1 MLLTSMSISS
11 QNVFKTLLL
20 FILTVYNKQTY
31 DIFCICVELTA
42 SLLVAGLTHTHTHTH
57 THTSSSY
64 FFIGLYPGFI
74 LMINLL

>member
-42 SLLVAGLTHTHTHTH
+42 SLLVAGLTHTHTHTLQVAIF
-57 THTSSSY
+57 SLVYISV
-64 FFIGLYPGFI
+64 LY
-74 LMINLL
+74 

>member
-57 THTSSSY
+57 THTLQVAIFSLVY
-64 FFIGLYPGFI
+64 IPVLC
-74 LMINLL
+74 

>member
-42 SLLVAGLTHTHTHTH
+42 SLLVAGLTHT
-57 THTSSSY
+57 SSSY
-64 FFIGLYPGFI
+64 FFIGLYPGFM

>member
-20 FILTVYNKQTY
+20 FILTIYNKQTY

-57 THTSSSY
+57 TLQVAIFSLVYISV
-64 FFIGLYPGFI
+64 LY
-74 LMINLL
+74 

>member
-42 SLLVAGLTHTHTHTH
+42 SLLVAGLTHTHTHT
-57 THTSSSY
+57 SSSY
-64 FFIGLYPGFI
+64 FFIGLYLGFI